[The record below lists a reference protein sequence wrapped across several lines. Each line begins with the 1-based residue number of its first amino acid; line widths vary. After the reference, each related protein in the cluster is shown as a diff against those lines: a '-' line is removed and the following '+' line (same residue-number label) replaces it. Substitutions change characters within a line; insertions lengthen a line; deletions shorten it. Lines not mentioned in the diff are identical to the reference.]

1 MAEFLTRIQEKTDTS
16 TNWAQIESTFI
27 PLKGELIIYSDLGR
41 IKIGDGVTTLANL
54 AWPAGIVGPTGS
66 KGNTGNI
73 GPTGSQGIQGPQGPT
88 GAQGKRGVQGP
99 TGAQGRIGNTGPT
112 GSQGIQGP
120 QGPTGAQG
128 KRGDQGPTGSRGAPG
143 NTGPTGAKGAPGDP
157 GGTGPQG
164 PTGAQGN
171 RGNTGP
177 TGSQGTTGN
186 AGPTGSQGAMGPTGA
201 TGGGISFV
209 SSTGGS
215 VLVYD
220 STTSIG
226 YNTGVSISN
235 GVLTGAGWNDFAEAR
250 DASFVIDETCYG
262 HVVVELGDDTLAFST
277 ERLQPAG
284 YIVSDTYGFVIGKF
298 EGYQIPVAVAG
309 RALAYT
315 DKDKNTFS
323 AGDAVCTGPNGTVSK
338 MTREEIK
345 EFPDRIVGYVS
356 AIPTYE
362 VWGDKETKVNNRIW
376 IKVK

>member
-88 GAQGKRGVQGP
+88 GARGP
-99 TGAQGRIGNTGPT
+99 A
-112 GSQGIQGP
+112 
-120 QGPTGAQG
+120 
-128 KRGDQGPTGSRGAPG
+128 GD
-143 NTGPTGAKGAPGDP
+143 
-157 GGTGPQG
+157 
-164 PTGAQGN
+164 
-171 RGNTGP
+171 
-177 TGSQGTTGN
+177 
-186 AGPTGSQGAMGPTGA
+186 
-201 TGGGISFV
+201 GISFV

-362 VWGDKETKVNNRIW
+362 VWGDKKTKVNNRIW